1 MPTYECNE
9 HQFVE
14 NLRRLID
21 TNFKIIVKRSIRL
34 HDDAKHTVSKI
45 PDCEFEKFNKV
56 LNRKRA
62 GVNVYAVKPFYDI
75 FHRRFYNEEETVHSA
90 RYPRSNTLSLPYFKV
105 EYSFDIWGETYYY
118 SLDAL
123 FNPDIRLETRRIR
136 PLGST
141 GKGKSV
147 LVHVL
152 DFKPPHPK
160 TLHLDL
166 PPSILLF
173 DVNQK
178 IRP

>member
-1 MPTYECNE
+1 MPIYECNE

-34 HDDAKHTVSKI
+34 HDDAKHSVSRL
-45 PDCEFEKFNKV
+45 PDCEFEKFSTV
-56 LNRKRA
+56 MARKRL
-62 GVNVYAVKPFYDI
+62 GVNVYSTKPFYDL
-75 FHRRFYNEEETVHSA
+75 FHRRFYSEDAKVHSV
-90 RYPRSNTLSLPYFKV
+90 RYPRSCTLSLPYFRV
-105 EYSFDIWGETYYY
+105 EYSFDIWGETYCY

-123 FNPDIRLETRRIR
+123 FRPEVRLERRKIRR
-136 PLGST
+136 PLNKERGRA
-141 GKGKSV
+141 V

-160 TLHLDL
+160 TLELEL
-166 PPSILLF
+166 PPSILVF